1 MVILYVPNLIVV
13 QCDLLGRQIGSLVA
27 GGTGCAPMSTL
38 NGLIVVKR
46 NVTIEY
52 RVNVPK
58 SIVRA
63 ALGTARFLLVA

>member
-1 MVILYVPNLIVV
+1 M
-13 QCDLLGRQIGSLVA
+13 QCEQLGGHIGSLVA

-52 RVNVPK
+52 RVNVRK

-63 ALGTARFLLVA
+63 ALGRDRFLLVA